1 MSNLKFETEGPALL
15 KGDEPIQLPPKQEG
29 DDQKKD
35 KNSDDSDLPPK
46 PENDDG
52 KMKGDS
58 SD

>member
-1 MSNLKFETEGPALL
+1 MEGPVLL
-15 KGDEPIQLPPKQEG
+15 KGDEPIQLPPKQEC

-52 KMKGDS
+52 KMKG
-58 SD
+58 